1 MNTRRL
7 LVVEESDAPGLDALP
22 RRRVGGRARV
32 VERGVEDEA
41 RPVGFLVVHF
51 EQEALVLRH
60 LRVVVPPVRLAELE
74 RVVLA
79 RGVRE
84 DELVEEAIVGIDRVL
99 VADREQFRHDRPVV
113 ADRAPHVDEREPP
126 ARELL
131 DLVARE
137 HAPAHARI
145 NALLAELSQPPRRAV
160 GRVVAV
166 HAGHGRRAA
175 AGFGVEVR
183 VPGVAHGVVEH
194 VDAAPVPRV
203 HCDYTADGAPRRLRQ
218 LGEQGIYSRVRG
230 RVLTSDEVE
239 ELTSRRFAFINVWR
253 SISDDGPVV
262 AKLLAVCDENSV
274 DPDDRFLYE
283 LIFPD
288 PTGENYSLKF
298 SEAHRWYY
306 YPKMTKDECL
316 LFKVYDK
323 KADGPRFVFHTSFD
337 DPRTPPDAPPRKSIE
352 ARCIAFFDD

>member
-1 MNTRRL
+1 MKRI
-7 LVVEESDAPGLDALP
+7 LVLTALRPARSAVPGPSRGLSAWSGSQQVTLNYQEPPPPGKRNGRYINQPDRGDAVDLAKNFATTMHDARALAP
-22 RRRVGGRARV
+22 PASLETMGFALASKSSAVADFRDEDEIVRTYYGEIMELVKEASGARRVYVFDHTVRDSGNTNLNTEAGG
-32 VERGVEDEA
+32 
-41 RPVGFLVVHF
+41 
-51 EQEALVLRH
+51 
-60 LRVVVPPVRLAELE
+60 
-74 RVVLA
+74 
-79 RGVRE
+79 
-84 DELVEEAIVGIDRVL
+84 
-99 VADREQFRHDRPVV
+99 
-113 ADRAPHVDEREPP
+113 
-126 ARELL
+126 
-131 DLVARE
+131 
-137 HAPAHARI
+137 
-145 NALLAELSQPPRRAV
+145 S
-160 GRVVAV
+160 
-166 HAGHGRRAA
+166 
-175 AGFGVEVR
+175 
-183 VPGVAHGVVEH
+183 
-194 VDAAPVPRV
+194 AAPVPRV

-262 AKLLAVCDENSV
+262 AKPLAVCDENSV

-288 PTGENYSLKF
+288 RTGENYSLKF

-306 YPKMTKDECL
+306 YPEMTKDECL

-352 ARCIAFFDD
+352 ARCIAFFAD